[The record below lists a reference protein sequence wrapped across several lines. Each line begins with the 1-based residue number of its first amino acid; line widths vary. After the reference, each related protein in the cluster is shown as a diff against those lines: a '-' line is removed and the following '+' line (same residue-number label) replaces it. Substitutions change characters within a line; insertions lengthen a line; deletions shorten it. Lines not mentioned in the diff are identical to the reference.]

1 MSWVVFFPF
10 GGGAMGFYFGIAVE
24 GIFLW
29 RWVLWG
35 YFGITVDRG
44 WARGR
49 YWLFSGM
56 GGEWIL

>member
-1 MSWVVFFPF
+1 
-10 GGGAMGFYFGIAVE
+10 MGFYFGIAVE
-24 GIFLW
+24 GFFLW